1 MLLAP
6 LCLFAREALAA
17 ETVDIGVLQDSEL
30 KVVQKQLYS
39 RAGRAEVGAALGV
52 IPFDAYT
59 ISPKVGVS
67 GGFHITNGL
76 GIELQAAGGYGLKT
90 GVYNELAG
98 PRYGVAVEAYRYLA
112 SAEAA
117 VQLTPIYAKMNLG
130 GKKVIHHDVYALVGG
145 GVTME
150 QSVLPSADTVFAP
163 TLPVGIGTRLY
174 MGQSLVLR
182 GELRDS
188 VLYEYRK
195 QSQSHG
201 IKQNAAITL
210 GVSFLTPSSGGGAS
224 K

>member
-1 MLLAP
+1 MLLASLVLSAP
-6 LCLFAREALAA
+6 RALAA
-17 ETVDIGVLQDSEL
+17 DTIDIGVLQDSEL

-39 RAGRAEVGAALGV
+39 RAGRAEIGAALGA

-59 ISPKVGVS
+59 IAPKAAVS

-76 GIELQAAGGYGLKT
+76 GVEVQAAGGYGLKT

-98 PRYGVAVEAYRYLA
+98 PKYGVAVEAYRYLA
-112 SAEAA
+112 SAEAD
-117 VQLTPIYAKMNLG
+117 VQFTPIYAKMNLG
-130 GKKVIHHDVYALVGG
+130 GKKVIHHDVYGLVGG

-150 QSVLPSADTVFAP
+150 QSVLPSADTVFSP

-174 MGQSLVLR
+174 MGQSLMLR

-195 QSQSHG
+195 QSQTHG

-210 GVSFLTPSSGGGAS
+210 GVSFLTPAP